1 MPPVGRSNFPAT
13 LDYEMIIYRNLNA
26 IQPLPNA
33 VVTSGTFDGV
43 HRGHQTIL
51 ARLTEVAKASG
62 GESVLIT
69 YWPHPRTVVSNDSQN
84 LKLLTTL
91 DEKIALLDQAGVE
104 HLVIIPF
111 TRSFSQLTS
120 EEYIRQILMDK
131 IGTQKLVIGYD
142 HRFGRDR
149 EGGFEYIKQHQSEYG
164 FEVEEIP
171 RQDVEAVGVSSS
183 KIRAALNEGDV
194 AIASRFLGRP
204 YSLTGTIV
212 KGRQLGRTIG
222 FPTANMQ
229 VDDVAK
235 LVPAN
240 GVYAVDVEYAGQ
252 TLGGMLNIGFRPT
265 VAGTDQSI
273 ETYIFDF
280 DKDIYGEH
288 MTLRFRAFL
297 RPEQKFDGL
306 PALVAQLKKDE
317 EAAREKLNSQSIF

>member
-1 MPPVGRSNFPAT
+1 MIVHRG
-13 LDYEMIIYRNLNA
+13 LDDL
-26 IQPLPNA
+26 QPLTNA

-51 ARLTEVAKASG
+51 ARLTEVAKASNG
-62 GESVLIT
+62 PSVLIT
-69 YWPHPRTVVSNDSQN
+69 YWPHPRTVVSNDSQD

-91 DEKIALLDQAGVE
+91 DEKIELVDQAGVD
-104 HLVIIPF
+104 HLVVIPF
-111 TRSFSQLTS
+111 TRSFSQLSS
-120 EEYIRQILMDK
+120 EEYIRQILIEK
-131 IGTQKLVIGYD
+131 IGTRKLVIGYD

-149 EGGFEYIKQHQSEYG
+149 EGGFDYIQAHQREYG

-183 KIRAALNEGDV
+183 KIRAALNEGNIQT
-194 AIASRFLGRP
+194 ANRFLGRP

-229 VDDVAK
+229 VDDANK
-235 LVPAN
+235 LIPAN
-240 GVYAVDVEYAGQ
+240 GVYAVEVDYGGQ
-252 TLGGMLNIGFRPT
+252 LLGGMLNIGFRPT
-265 VAGTDQSI
+265 VAGTNQTI

-288 MTLRFRAFL
+288 LTLRFRNFL

-306 PALVAQLKKDE
+306 PALVAQLKQDE
-317 EAAREKLNSQSIF
+317 DAARARLA

>member
-1 MPPVGRSNFPAT
+1 MIVHRG
-13 LDYEMIIYRNLNA
+13 LDDL
-26 IQPLPNA
+26 QPLPGA

-43 HRGHQTIL
+43 HRGHQPIL
-51 ARLTEVAKASG
+51 ARLTEVAHASNG
-62 GESVLIT
+62 QSVMIT
-69 YWPHPRTVVSNDSQN
+69 FWPHPRTVVSNDSQD

-91 DEKIALLDQAGVE
+91 DEKIDLLDQAGVDQ
-104 HLVIIPF
+104 LVVIPF

-120 EEYIRQILMDK
+120 EEFIRQILIGK
-131 IGTQKLVIGYD
+131 IGTKKLVIGYD

-149 EGGFEYIKQHQSEYG
+149 EGGFDYIQAHQSEYG
-164 FEVEEIP
+164 FGVEEIP

-183 KIRAALNEGDV
+183 KIRKALDEGNIQT
-194 AIASRFLGRP
+194 ANRFLGRP

-229 VDDVAK
+229 VDDVSK

-240 GVYAVDVEYAGQ
+240 GVYAVDVLYAGQ
-252 TLGGMLNIGFRPT
+252 ALRGMLNIGFRPT
-265 VAGTDQSI
+265 VDSAIIAGQTI

-280 DKDIYGEH
+280 EKDIYGEH
-288 MTLRFRAFL
+288 LTLRFREFL

-306 PALVAQLKKDE
+306 TALVAQLKQDE
-317 EAAREKLNSQSIF
+317 ESARAALAH

>member
-1 MPPVGRSNFPAT
+1 MIVHRG
-13 LDYEMIIYRNLNA
+13 LDDL
-26 IQPLPNA
+26 QPLPNA

-51 ARLTEVAKASG
+51 TRLTEVAKTSG
-62 GESVLIT
+62 GQSVLIT

-91 DEKIALLDQAGVE
+91 DEKIELLDQAGVD
-104 HLVIIPF
+104 HLVVIPF
-111 TRSFSQLTS
+111 TRSFSQLSS
-120 EEYIRQILMDK
+120 EEYIRQILIEK
-131 IGTQKLVIGYD
+131 IGTKKLVIGYD

-149 EGGFEYIKQHQSEYG
+149 EGGFEYIRTHQSEYG

-171 RQDVEAVGVSSS
+171 RHDVEAVGVSSS
-183 KIRAALNEGDV
+183 KIRTALTDGIIQTAN
-194 AIASRFLGRP
+194 RFLGRP

-229 VDDVAK
+229 VDDVNK

-240 GVYAVDVEYAGQ
+240 GVYAVDVLHAGQ
-252 TLGGMLNIGFRPT
+252 LLGGMLNIGFRPT
-265 VAGTDQSI
+265 VAGTNQTI

-288 MTLRFRAFL
+288 LTIRFREFL
-297 RPEQKFDGL
+297 RPEQKFEGL
-306 PALVAQLKKDE
+306 PALVAQLKRDE
-317 EAAREKLNSQSIF
+317 ESARAVMVG

>member
-1 MPPVGRSNFPAT
+1 
-13 LDYEMIIYRNLNA
+13 MIIYRSLND
-26 IQPLPNA
+26 IQPLENA

-51 ARLTEVAKASG
+51 ARLTEVAKTNG

-84 LKLLTTL
+84 LRLLTTL
-91 DEKIALLDQAGVE
+91 DEKIELLDQAGVD
-104 HLVIIPF
+104 HLLVIPF

-120 EEYIRQILMDK
+120 EEYIRQILLDK
-131 IGTQKLVIGYD
+131 IGTKKLVIGYD

-149 EGGFEYIKQHQSEYG
+149 EGGFDYIKKHQQEYG

-183 KIRAALNEGDV
+183 KIRAALNEGNIHT
-194 AIASRFLGRP
+194 ANLFLGRE
-204 YSLTGTIV
+204 YNLTGTIV

-222 FPTANMQ
+222 FPTANLQ
-229 VDDVAK
+229 VDDPAK

-265 VAGTDQSI
+265 VAGTTQTI

-288 MTLRFRAFL
+288 MTLKFREFL

-306 PALVAQLKKDE
+306 PALVVQLKRDE
-317 EAAREKLNSQSIF
+317 ETAREMLRNQNS

>member
-1 MPPVGRSNFPAT
+1 MMIHRG
-13 LDYEMIIYRNLNA
+13 LDDL
-26 IQPLPNA
+26 QPLVNA

-51 ARLTEVAKASG
+51 SRLTEVAKLSG

-84 LKLLTTL
+84 LRLLTTL
-91 DEKIALLDQAGVE
+91 DEKIELLAQAGVD
-104 HLVIIPF
+104 HLIVIPF

-120 EEYIRQILMDK
+120 EEYIRQILIDK
-131 IGTQKLVIGYD
+131 IGTKKLVIGYD

-149 EGGFEYIKQHQSEYG
+149 EGGFDYIQAHQSAYG

-183 KIRAALNEGDV
+183 RIRAALSEGNVDT
-194 AIASRFLGRP
+194 ANRFLGRA
-204 YSLTGTIV
+204 YNLTGTII
-212 KGRQLGRTIG
+212 KGQQLGRTIG
-222 FPTANMQ
+222 FPTANLQ
-229 VDDVAK
+229 VDDPIK
-235 LVPAN
+235 LIPAN
-240 GVYAVDVEYAGQ
+240 GVYAVDVLYGGQ
-252 TLGGMLNIGFRPT
+252 TLGGMLNIGYRPT
-265 VAGTDQSI
+265 VGGTNQTI

-288 MTLRFRAFL
+288 MTLKFRAFL

-306 PALVAQLKKDE
+306 PALVAQLKRDE
-317 EAAREKLNSQSIF
+317 ESARKILGQ

>member
-1 MPPVGRSNFPAT
+1 MTSPYQR
-13 LDYEMIIYRNLNA
+13 MIIYNGLTD
-26 IQPLPNA
+26 IQPIPNA

-51 ARLTEVAKASG
+51 TRLTEVASQSG

-69 YWPHPRTVVSNDSQN
+69 YWPHPRTVVSNDSAN

-91 DEKIALLDQAGVE
+91 DEKIELLDQAGIDY
-104 HLVIIPF
+104 LVIIPF

-120 EEYIRQILMDK
+120 EQYIREILIDK
-131 IGTQKLVIGYD
+131 IGTKKLVIGYD

-149 EGGFEYIKQHQSEYG
+149 EGGFDYIQAHQQDYG

-171 RQDVEAVGVSSS
+171 RQDIEAVGVSSS
-183 KIRAALNEGDV
+183 KIRTALQEGNIH
-194 AIASRFLGRP
+194 IANQFLGRQ
-204 YSLTGTIV
+204 YTLTGTIV

-222 FPTANMQ
+222 FPTANLQ
-229 VDDVAK
+229 VDDPAK
-235 LVPAN
+235 LIPAN
-240 GVYAVDVEYAGQ
+240 GVYAVDVLYAGQ

-265 VAGTDQSI
+265 VAGTNQTI

-288 MTLRFRAFL
+288 LTLKFRKFL

-306 PALVAQLKKDE
+306 PALVSQLKQDE
-317 EAAREKLNSQSIF
+317 ETARNILTQ

>member
-1 MPPVGRSNFPAT
+1 
-13 LDYEMIIYRNLNA
+13 MIIYRSIDN

-131 IGTQKLVIGYD
+131 IGARKLVIGYD

-149 EGGFEYIKQHQSEYG
+149 EGGFDYIKQHQSEYG

-183 KIRAALNEGDV
+183 KIRTALNEGDV
-194 AIASRFLGRP
+194 QIASRFLGRP
-204 YSLTGTIV
+204 YNLTGTIV

-229 VDDVAK
+229 VDDAAK

-273 ETYIFDF
+273 ETYMFDF

-317 EAAREKLNSQSIF
+317 EAAREKLGSQA

>member
-1 MPPVGRSNFPAT
+1 
-13 LDYEMIIYRNLNA
+13 MIIYQGLDD

-91 DEKIALLDQAGVE
+91 EEKTDLVDQAGVD

-120 EEYIRQILMDK
+120 EEYINQILIEK
-131 IGTQKLVIGYD
+131 IGTKKLVIGYD

-149 EGGFEYIKQHQSEYG
+149 EGGFEYIKAHQHEYG

-171 RQDVEAVGVSSS
+171 RQDVDAVGVSSS
-183 KIRAALNEGDV
+183 KIRAALNEGNIHT
-194 AIASRFLGRP
+194 ANQFLGRP
-204 YSLTGTIV
+204 YTLTGTIV

-229 VDDVAK
+229 VDDAAK

-240 GVYAVDVEYAGQ
+240 GVYAVAVEYGGQ

-265 VAGTDQSI
+265 VAGTHQTI

-288 MTLRFRAFL
+288 MTLRFREFL

-306 PALVAQLKKDE
+306 PALVAQLKYDE
-317 EAAREKLNSQSIF
+317 EAARAVL

>member
-1 MPPVGRSNFPAT
+1 
-13 LDYEMIIYRNLNA
+13 MIIYRGLND
-26 IQPLPNA
+26 IQPLVNA

-43 HRGHQTIL
+43 HLGHQTIL
-51 ARLTEVAKASG
+51 ARLTEVAQTSG

-84 LKLLTTL
+84 LRLLTTL
-91 DEKIALLDQAGVE
+91 DEKIDLIDQAGVD

-111 TRSFSQLTS
+111 TRSFSELTS
-120 EEYIRQILMDK
+120 EEYIRQILIDK
-131 IGTQKLVIGYD
+131 IGTKKLVIGYD

-149 EGGFEYIKQHQSEYG
+149 EGGFEYIRAHQSEYG

-171 RQDVEAVGVSSS
+171 RQDVDAVGVSSS
-183 KIRAALNEGDV
+183 KIRAALNEGNV
-194 AIASRFLGRP
+194 RTAQRLLGRA
-204 YSLTGTIV
+204 YNLTGTIV

-229 VDDVAK
+229 VDDPTK

-240 GVYAVDVEYAGQ
+240 GVYAVDVEYGGQ

-265 VAGTDQSI
+265 VAGTHQTI

-288 MTLRFRAFL
+288 MTLKFREFL

-306 PALVAQLKKDE
+306 PALVAQLKQDE
-317 EAAREKLNSQSIF
+317 EAARAVLG

>member
-1 MPPVGRSNFPAT
+1 
-13 LDYEMIIYRNLNA
+13 MIIYRGISD

-51 ARLTEVAKASG
+51 ARLTEVARLSG

-69 YWPHPRTVVSNDSQN
+69 YWPHPRTVVSSDSAD

-91 DEKIALLDQAGVE
+91 DEKIELLDQAGVD

-120 EEYIRQILMDK
+120 EEYIQQILVEK
-131 IGTQKLVIGYD
+131 IGTKKLVIGYD

-149 EGGFEYIKQHQSEYG
+149 EGGFDYIKAHQNEYG

-171 RQDVEAVGVSSS
+171 RQDIDAVGVSSS
-183 KIRAALNEGDV
+183 KIRMALNAGNV
-194 AIASRFLGRP
+194 HTANQFLGRP
-204 YSLTGTIV
+204 YSLTGTII

-229 VDDVAK
+229 VDDPAK
-235 LVPAN
+235 LIPGN
-240 GVYAVDVEYAGQ
+240 GVYAVDVEYAGE
-252 TLGGMLNIGFRPT
+252 TLKGMLNIGFRPT
-265 VAGTDQSI
+265 VAGTNQTI

-288 MTLRFRAFL
+288 MTLKFREFL

-306 PALVAQLKKDE
+306 PALVAQLKQDE
-317 EAAREKLNSQSIF
+317 ESALAILKN

>member
-1 MPPVGRSNFPAT
+1 MIVHRG
-13 LDYEMIIYRNLNA
+13 LDDL
-26 IQPLPNA
+26 QPLPNA

-51 ARLTEVAKASG
+51 TRLTEVAKTSG
-62 GESVLIT
+62 GQSVLIT

-91 DEKIALLDQAGVE
+91 DEKIELLDQAGVD
-104 HLVIIPF
+104 HLVVIPF
-111 TRSFSQLTS
+111 TRSFSQLSS
-120 EEYIRQILMDK
+120 EEYIRQILIEK
-131 IGTQKLVIGYD
+131 IGTKKLVIGYD

-149 EGGFEYIKQHQSEYG
+149 EGGFEYIRTHQSEYG

-171 RQDVEAVGVSSS
+171 RHDVEAVGVSSS
-183 KIRAALNEGDV
+183 KIRTALTDGIIQTAN
-194 AIASRFLGRP
+194 RFLGRP

-212 KGRQLGRTIG
+212 KGRQLGRTNG

-229 VDDVAK
+229 VDDVNK

-240 GVYAVDVEYAGQ
+240 GVYAVDVLHAGQ
-252 TLGGMLNIGFRPT
+252 PFGGMLNIGFRPT
-265 VAGTDQSI
+265 VAGTNQTI

-288 MTLRFRAFL
+288 LTIRFREFL
-297 RPEQKFDGL
+297 RPEQKFEGL
-306 PALVAQLKKDE
+306 PALVAQLKRDE
-317 EAAREKLNSQSIF
+317 ESARAVMVG

>member
-1 MPPVGRSNFPAT
+1 
-13 LDYEMIIYRNLNA
+13 MIIYRGLDD

-43 HRGHQTIL
+43 HRGHQIIL
-51 ARLTEVAKASG
+51 SRLTEVAQASG

-91 DEKIALLDQAGVE
+91 DEKIELLDQAGVE
-104 HLVIIPF
+104 HLVVIPF
-111 TRSFSQLTS
+111 TRSFSELTS
-120 EEYIRQILMDK
+120 EEYIRQILLDK
-131 IGTQKLVIGYD
+131 IGTKKLVIGYD

-149 EGGFEYIKQHQSEYG
+149 EGGFDYIQAHQSEYG

-183 KIRAALNEGDV
+183 KIRAALNEGNV
-194 AIASRFLGRP
+194 HTANLFLGRP
-204 YSLTGTIV
+204 YNLTGTIV

-229 VDDVAK
+229 VDDPSK
-235 LVPAN
+235 LIPAN

-265 VAGTDQSI
+265 VAGTHQTI

-288 MTLRFRAFL
+288 MTLRFREFL

-306 PALVAQLKKDE
+306 PALVAQLKHDE
-317 EAAREKLNSQSIF
+317 EAARKVLES

>member
-1 MPPVGRSNFPAT
+1 MIVHRG
-13 LDYEMIIYRNLNA
+13 LDDL
-26 IQPLPNA
+26 QPLTNA

-51 ARLTEVAKASG
+51 ARLTEVARASNG
-62 GESVLIT
+62 QSVLIT
-69 YWPHPRTVVSNDSQN
+69 YWPHPRTVVSNDSQD

-91 DEKIALLDQAGVE
+91 DEKIDLLDLAGVD
-104 HLVIIPF
+104 HLVVIPF
-111 TRSFSQLTS
+111 TRSFSQLYS
-120 EEYIRQILMDK
+120 EEFIRQILIEK
-131 IGTQKLVIGYD
+131 IGTKKLVIGYD

-149 EGGFEYIKQHQSEYG
+149 EGGFDYIQAHQSEYG

-183 KIRAALNEGDV
+183 KIRAALSEGNV
-194 AIASRFLGRP
+194 TTANRFLGRP
-204 YSLTGTIV
+204 YTLTGTIV

-229 VDDVAK
+229 VDDPGK
-235 LVPAN
+235 LIPAN
-240 GVYAVDVEYAGQ
+240 GVYAVDVDYGGQ

-265 VAGTDQSI
+265 VAGTNQTI

-288 MTLRFRAFL
+288 LTLRFREFL

-306 PALVAQLKKDE
+306 PALVAQLKQDE
-317 EAAREKLNSQSIF
+317 ESARALLTK

>member
-1 MPPVGRSNFPAT
+1 
-13 LDYEMIIYRNLNA
+13 MIIYEGLDT
-26 IQPLPNA
+26 IQPIPNA

-51 ARLTEVAKASG
+51 ARLTEVASANG

-69 YWPHPRTVVSNDSQN
+69 YWPHPRTVVSNDSTN

-91 DEKIALLDQAGVE
+91 DEKIDLLDQAGVN
-104 HLVIIPF
+104 HLVVIPF

-120 EEYIRQILMDK
+120 GEYIRQILIDK
-131 IGTQKLVIGYD
+131 IGTKKLVIGYD

-149 EGGFEYIKQHQSEYG
+149 EGGFDYIQEHQHEYG
-164 FEVEEIP
+164 FTVEEIP
-171 RQDVEAVGVSSS
+171 RQDIEAVGISSS
-183 KIRAALNEGDV
+183 KIRAALKEGNIL
-194 AIASRFLGRP
+194 AANQFLGRP

-229 VDDVAK
+229 VDDPAK

-240 GVYAVDVEYAGQ
+240 GVYAVEVLYGGQ
-252 TLGGMLNIGFRPT
+252 IMGGMLNIGFRPT
-265 VAGTDQSI
+265 VAGTHQTI

-280 DKDIYGEH
+280 DRDIYGEH
-288 MTLRFRAFL
+288 LTLRFRDFL

-306 PALVAQLKKDE
+306 PALVAQLKRDE
-317 EAAREKLNSQSIF
+317 EAARAVLSS

>member
-1 MPPVGRSNFPAT
+1 
-13 LDYEMIIYRNLNA
+13 MIIYQGIDDIR
-26 IQPLPNA
+26 PLRNA

-51 ARLTEVAKASG
+51 GRLTEVAKASG

-91 DEKIALLDQAGVE
+91 DEKSALIDQAGVE

-120 EEYIRQILMDK
+120 GEYINQILVEK
-131 IGTQKLVIGYD
+131 IGTKKLVIGYD

-149 EGGFEYIKQHQSEYG
+149 EGGFEYIKAHQHEYG
-164 FEVEEIP
+164 FEIEEIP
-171 RQDVEAVGVSSS
+171 RQDVDAVGVSSS
-183 KIRAALNEGDV
+183 KIRAALNEGNIHT
-194 AIASRFLGRP
+194 ANQFLGRP
-204 YSLTGTIV
+204 YTLTGTIV

-229 VDDVAK
+229 VDDAAK

-240 GVYAVDVEYAGQ
+240 GVYAVAVEYGGQ

-265 VAGTDQSI
+265 VAGTHQTI

-288 MTLRFRAFL
+288 MTLRFKEFL

-306 PALVAQLKKDE
+306 PALVAQLKHDE
-317 EAAREKLNSQSIF
+317 EAARAVL

>member
-1 MPPVGRSNFPAT
+1 
-13 LDYEMIIYRNLNA
+13 MIIYRSLND

-43 HRGHQTIL
+43 HLGHQKIL
-51 ARLTEVAKASG
+51 ARLTEVAKANN

-91 DEKIALLDQAGVE
+91 DEKIALIDQAGVD
-104 HLVIIPF
+104 HLVVIPF

-120 EEYIRQILMDK
+120 EEYIRQILINK
-131 IGTQKLVIGYD
+131 IGTKKLVIGYD

-149 EGGFEYIKQHQSEYG
+149 EGGFEYIRAHQSEYG

-183 KIRAALNEGDV
+183 KIRAALQEGNV
-194 AIASRFLGRP
+194 RAANRFLGRS
-204 YSLTGTIV
+204 YTLTGTIV

-229 VDDVAK
+229 VDDPAK

-240 GVYAVDVEYAGQ
+240 GVYAVEVEYAGQ

-265 VAGTDQSI
+265 VAGTNQTI

-288 MTLRFRAFL
+288 MTLRFKEFL

-306 PALVAQLKKDE
+306 PTLVAQLKRDE
-317 EAAREKLNSQSIF
+317 EASRAVLEE

>member
-1 MPPVGRSNFPAT
+1 
-13 LDYEMIIYRNLNA
+13 MIIYTGLDD

-51 ARLTEVAKASG
+51 SRLTEVARASG

-91 DEKIALLDQAGVE
+91 DEKIELLDQAGVDY
-104 HLVIIPF
+104 LVVIPF
-111 TRSFSQLTS
+111 TRSFSELTS
-120 EEYIRQILMDK
+120 EEYIRQILIDK
-131 IGTQKLVIGYD
+131 IGTKKLVIGYD

-149 EGGFEYIKQHQSEYG
+149 EGGFDYIQAHQSEYG
-164 FEVEEIP
+164 FGVEEIP
-171 RQDVEAVGVSSS
+171 RQDIEAVGVSSS
-183 KIRAALNEGDV
+183 KIRAALNEGNIQT
-194 AIASRFLGRP
+194 ANRFLGRL
-204 YSLTGTIV
+204 YSLTGTVV

-222 FPTANMQ
+222 FPTANLQ
-229 VDDVAK
+229 VDDQSK
-235 LVPAN
+235 LIPAN
-240 GVYAVDVEYAGQ
+240 GVYAVDVDYAGQ

-265 VAGTDQSI
+265 VAGTNQTI

-288 MTLRFRAFL
+288 ITLKFREFL

-306 PALVAQLKKDE
+306 PALVAQLKRDE
-317 EAAREKLNSQSIF
+317 ESARSILNQ

>member
-1 MPPVGRSNFPAT
+1 
-13 LDYEMIIYRNLNA
+13 MIIHKELDTLEP
-26 IQPLPNA
+26 IPNA

-43 HRGHQTIL
+43 HRGHQIIL
-51 ARLTEVAKASG
+51 ARLTEVARASN

-69 YWPHPRTVVSNDSQN
+69 YWPHPRTVVANDSQN

-91 DEKIALLDQAGVE
+91 DEKIELLDQAGVD

-111 TRSFSQLTS
+111 TRSFSQLSS
-120 EEYIRQILMDK
+120 EEYIRQILIDK
-131 IGTQKLVIGYD
+131 IGTKKLVIGYD

-149 EGGFEYIKQHQSEYG
+149 EGGFDYIQAHQSDYG

-171 RQDVEAVGVSSS
+171 RQDIEAVGVSSS
-183 KIRAALNEGDV
+183 KIRTALAEGHIRS
-194 AIASRFLGRP
+194 ANQFLGRS
-204 YSLTGTIV
+204 YTLTGTIV

-229 VDDVAK
+229 VDDPVK
-235 LVPAN
+235 LIPAN
-240 GVYAVDVEYAGQ
+240 GVYAVEVAYGEA

-265 VAGTDQSI
+265 VAGTNQTI

-288 MTLRFRAFL
+288 MTLKFREFL

-306 PALVAQLKKDE
+306 PALVAQLKDDE
-317 EAAREKLNSQSIF
+317 ESARVILKKY

>member
-1 MPPVGRSNFPAT
+1 
-13 LDYEMIIYRNLNA
+13 MIIHTGLDD
-26 IQPLPNA
+26 IQPIVNA

-51 ARLTEVAKASG
+51 SRLTEVAKTIG

-69 YWPHPRTVVSNDSQN
+69 YWPHPRTVVSNDSLN

-91 DEKIALLDQAGVE
+91 DEKIELLDQADVD
-104 HLVIIPF
+104 HLVVIPF

-120 EEYIRQILMDK
+120 EEYIRQILIDK
-131 IGTQKLVIGYD
+131 IGTKKLVIGYD

-149 EGGFEYIKQHQSEYG
+149 EGGFDYIQAHQRDYG

-171 RQDVEAVGVSSS
+171 RQDIEAVGVSSS
-183 KIRAALNEGDV
+183 KIRAALSEGNIQS
-194 AIASRFLGRP
+194 ANQFLGRP

-229 VDDVAK
+229 VDDPVK
-235 LVPAN
+235 LIPAN
-240 GVYAVDVEYAGQ
+240 GVYAVEVLYAGQ
-252 TLGGMLNIGFRPT
+252 MLGGMLNIGFRPT
-265 VAGTDQSI
+265 VAGTNQTI

-288 MTLRFRAFL
+288 LTLKFREFL

-306 PALVAQLKKDE
+306 PALVAQLKIDE
-317 EAAREKLNSQSIF
+317 EAARDVLRLP